1 VLQDARP
8 FVVGLS
14 DDAGAAPALGMA
26 AKLTSAPHAGQ
37 LALLDEYVNATLLG
51 TKPDT
56 ATLLGT
62 KPDTATPPLFPL
74 QDPGTWRIYMTL
86 WCVGSAEGAAGGC
99 LLTHGV

>member
-56 ATLLGT
+56 AT
-62 KPDTATPPLFPL
+62 PPLFPL